1 MNNINT
7 IKMVRGIRDK
17 QYEETKGK
25 TKEEIKQYFKK
36 NSEWAFTEEKKRQ
49 YQKT

>member
-1 MNNINT
+1 MNNI
-7 IKMVRGIRDK
+7 KAVQMVRDIRDK

-36 NSEWAFTEEKKRQ
+36 NSEWAFSSEKKKQ